1 MSERCPSDLAL
12 EGYLLEPERSPVA
25 GHLAACEPC
34 RGRLAR
40 MNEEGE
46 AFRRFVFPATVE
58 AVERAAARR
67 RFPRWTLI
75 LAPTFAAA
83 AVALALVVRTPQ
95 PDPDYL
101 GVKGR
106 DMTLSVFVN
115 AADGARAVPD
125 GAPVPASS
133 ELRFRVRPAGDCWLW
148 ILSVDEAGVVSRLYP
163 PKGVPP
169 DRRAPG
175 PVPGGAVLDGL
186 AGPERI
192 YAVCAPDEKMGWGE
206 VKGAAEQVALGG
218 SDRVRAARELGGP
231 LSDARQASLLLEKR
245 P

>member
-1 MSERCPSDLAL
+1 MTERCPSDLAL
-12 EGYLLEPERSPVA
+12 EGYLLEPERSPLV
-25 GHLAACEPC
+25 GHLAGCDSC

-46 AFRRFVFPATVE
+46 EFRRFVFPATVE
-58 AVERAAARR
+58 KVERAAEHARR
-67 RFPRWTLI
+67 PRWPFV
-75 LAPTFAAA
+75 LAPTLAAA
-83 AVALALVVRTPQ
+83 AVAIALVFRAPG

-125 GAPVPASS
+125 GAPVPAGA

-148 ILSVDEAGVVSRLYP
+148 ILSVDEAGAVSRLYP

-186 AGPERI
+186 SGPERF
-192 YAVCAPDEKMGWGE
+192 YAVCAPDEKMGWGD
-206 VKGAAEQVALGG
+206 VKEAAELAARGG
-218 SDRVRAARELGGP
+218 AERVRAARELGGK
-231 LSDARQASLLLEKR
+231 LSAAGQASLLLEKR